1 MNETTTLAVGGMH
14 CDACVASVNRAL
26 ERLDGVASASASLAA
41 GEVVVAYDA
50 SRLAIDD
57 LMAAIEDAGFDAH

>member
-26 ERLDGVASASASLAA
+26 ERLDGVVSARAALATA
-41 GEVVVAYDA
+41 KVVVCYDH
-50 SRLAIDD
+50 SRLSVDD
-57 LMAAIEDAGFDAH
+57 LIEVIEDAGFDAR